1 MSRHLHLRWF
11 SDVRATIK
19 VAYDLDADLLGTGG
33 DTVETVRR
41 LTPHGDVYAI
51 SREAGTAIPAAG
63 GTALLRHHLPIVTFF
78 VTDHYTDPQ
87 EDIDNA

>member
-1 MSRHLHLRWF
+1 MSRHLHLCLF

-19 VAYDLDADLLGTGG
+19 VTYEVDADLLGTGG
-33 DTVETVRR
+33 DAVETVRR
-41 LTPHGDVYAI
+41 LTPYGDVYAI

-63 GTALLRHHLPIVTFF
+63 GSALLRRRLPYGTFF

-87 EDIDNA
+87 ETIDHD